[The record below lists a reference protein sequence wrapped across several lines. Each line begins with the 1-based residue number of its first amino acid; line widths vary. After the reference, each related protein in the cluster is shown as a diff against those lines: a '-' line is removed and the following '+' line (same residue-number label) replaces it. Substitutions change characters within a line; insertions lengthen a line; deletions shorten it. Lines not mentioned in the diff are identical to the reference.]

1 MLSTVFIKYIVK
13 VDVNMNKMLSLALR
27 KIILLIKK
35 KKTIYKITLFT
46 LKKTIA

>member
-27 KIILLIKK
+27 KMILLIK